1 MSRLIRGQTVLC
13 RVPPGQSV
21 QGTVG
26 NSAAVTA
33 EIGIGS
39 APNSAPYYDGAY
51 DVTPLITAQRL
62 ATSRK
67 LMRDDVRI
75 DMIPTRE
82 IANDAGGVTF
92 IVGG

>member
-1 MSRLIRGQTVLC
+1 MSQVAPGQTVLC
-13 RVPPGQSV
+13 QVSPGQSV

-26 NSAAVTA
+26 NTVSVTA

-82 IANDAGGVTF
+82 INNDAGGVTF